1 MTRKEIVNRLSFLR
15 DTVENDEDFEIF
27 GTAIKDIE
35 AMNKIKMLL
44 DMDNEQHTRSIRLS
58 ELREVING

>member
-15 DTVENDEDFEIF
+15 DTVENDEDFGIF

>member
-1 MTRKEIVNRLSFLR
+1 MTREEVINRLSFFR
-15 DTVENDEDFEIF
+15 DTVESNEDFEIL

-35 AMNKIKMLL
+35 AMNKIKILL

>member
-1 MTRKEIVNRLSFLR
+1 MTRKEIVNKLLFLR
-15 DTVENDEDFEIF
+15 DTVESDEDFEICD
-27 GTAIKDIE
+27 TAIKDIE